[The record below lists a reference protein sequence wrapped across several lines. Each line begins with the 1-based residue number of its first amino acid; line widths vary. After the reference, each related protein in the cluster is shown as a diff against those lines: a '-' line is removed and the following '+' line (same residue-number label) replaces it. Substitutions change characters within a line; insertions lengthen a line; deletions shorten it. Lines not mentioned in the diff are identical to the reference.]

1 MATSNKNNKNE
12 AYNKIEQIV
21 MEKLITLES
30 ENAQLRSD
38 LAYANAKLSVY
49 ERLAT
54 VSNTKVQLGFGPP
67 IIQEG
72 GNN

>member
-1 MATSNKNNKNE
+1 MATSNKNE

-49 ERLAT
+49 ERIAT

-67 IIQEG
+67 IEKDG
-72 GNN
+72 GE